1 MTNIFKANKTI
12 KRIKTLQKELHDSS
26 LAYMLAQD
34 IGFFPE
40 NKKGRIKAEAMHDFS
55 HILKDVLDGKSLD
68 EATDILLKD
77 KEDEDEEEKQE
88 EEKGEDGTV

>member
-88 EEKGEDGTV
+88 EEQEEDGTV

>member
-1 MTNIFKANKTI
+1 MTNIFKAIKTI

-26 LAYMLAQD
+26 LAYLLAQD

-88 EEKGEDGTV
+88 EEQEEDGTV

>member
-1 MTNIFKANKTI
+1 MTNIFKANKTV

-68 EATDILLKD
+68 EATDILLEA
-77 KEDEDEEEKQE
+77 KEGEEEEQE
-88 EEKGEDGTV
+88 EEKGEDGAI

>member
-1 MTNIFKANKTI
+1 MTNIFKAIKTI

-40 NKKGRIKAEAMHDFS
+40 NKKGRIKAEAMHDSS
-55 HILKDVLDGKSLD
+55 HILKDVLEGKSLN

>member
-34 IGFFPE
+34 IGFSPE

-68 EATDILLKD
+68 EATDILLKE
-77 KEDEDEEEKQE
+77 KENEEEEQE
-88 EEKGEDGTV
+88 EDGTI

>member
-26 LAYMLAQD
+26 LAYLLDQD

-40 NKKGRIKAEAMHDFS
+40 NKKGRIKAEAMHDFA

-77 KEDEDEEEKQE
+77 KEEQE
-88 EEKGEDGTV
+88 EGKGEDGTV

>member
-1 MTNIFKANKTI
+1 MTSIFKANKTI

-68 EATDILLKD
+68 EATDILLKE
-77 KEDEDEEEKQE
+77 KENEEEEQE
-88 EEKGEDGTV
+88 EDGTI

>member
-1 MTNIFKANKTI
+1 MTNIFKATKTI

-26 LAYMLAQD
+26 LAYLLAQD

-40 NKKGRIKAEAMHDFS
+40 NKKGRIKAEAMHDFA

-77 KEDEDEEEKQE
+77 KEGEDEEEEQE
-88 EEKGEDGTV
+88 EGKGEDGTV

>member
-1 MTNIFKANKTI
+1 MTNIFKANKTV

-26 LAYMLAQD
+26 LAYLLAQD

-68 EATDILLKD
+68 EATDLLLKD
-77 KEDEDEEEKQE
+77 KEDEDEEE
-88 EEKGEDGTV
+88 EKGEDGTV

>member
-1 MTNIFKANKTI
+1 MTNIFKAIKTI
-12 KRIKTLQKELHDSS
+12 KRIKNLQKELHDSS

-55 HILKDVLDGKSLD
+55 HILKDVLEGKSLD
-68 EATDILLKD
+68 EATDILLKE
-77 KEDEDEEEKQE
+77 KEDEEEEQE
-88 EEKGEDGTV
+88 EDGTI

>member
-12 KRIKTLQKELHDSS
+12 KRIKNLQKELHDSS

-55 HILKDVLDGKSLD
+55 HILKDVLEGKTLD
-68 EATDILLKD
+68 EATDILLKE
-77 KEDEDEEEKQE
+77 KEDEE

>member
-1 MTNIFKANKTI
+1 MTNIFKAIKTI

-40 NKKGRIKAEAMHDFS
+40 NKKGRIKAEAIHDFS
-55 HILKDVLDGKSLD
+55 HILKDVMDGKSLD

-77 KEDEDEEEKQE
+77 KEDEDEEEEQE

>member
-1 MTNIFKANKTI
+1 
-12 KRIKTLQKELHDSS
+12 
-26 LAYMLAQD
+26 
-34 IGFFPE
+34 
-40 NKKGRIKAEAMHDFS
+40 MHDFS

>member
-40 NKKGRIKAEAMHDFS
+40 NKKGRIKAEAMHDFA

-68 EATDILLKD
+68 ESTDILLKD
-77 KEDEDEEEKQE
+77 KEDKDEEEEQE
-88 EEKGEDGTV
+88 EDKGEDGTV

>member
-1 MTNIFKANKTI
+1 MTNIFKAIKTI

-26 LAYMLAQD
+26 LAYLLAQD

-68 EATDILLKD
+68 EATDLLLKD
-77 KEDEDEEEKQE
+77 KEDEEEEEQE